1 MSRRLRLIVGLVLLV
16 TTSCSRGHGTPP
28 GLEGAEPLVAEFARA
43 AKALDDMAAAIA
55 AHPAGDGLSAAV
67 DGDMTRVGEAAKAVL
82 RAAEPDGSAGA
93 PALSAAVAAAANDV
107 VRHLVTTAAGR
118 AEGPGRMVLDPP
130 AALAFVVD
138 ATVPPDPD
146 DSPGRNRTERGKI
159 EARALLRDELRG
171 EIVHFAYVALLV
183 NPATRSAL
191 APRLSPDDLPAEVP
205 DNRNLPVATRDEWR
219 QQLFDDRSRLV
230 VPGPF
235 DPVRWRSFLGWVEAV
250 NADLGVAVHEVTEPA
265 LDLVFVR

>member
-1 MSRRLRLIVGLVLLV
+1 MSRRVRLIVGLVLLA
-16 TTSCSRGHGTPP
+16 TASCDRGSGKPP

-43 AKALDDMAAAIA
+43 AKALDDIAAAIA
-55 AHPAGDGLSAAV
+55 TRPAGDGLPAPV
-67 DGDMTRVGEAAKAVL
+67 DGDMTRLGEAARAVL
-82 RAAEPDGSAGA
+82 RAAEPDGSGGA
-93 PALSAAVAAAANDV
+93 PALSAAVAGAANDV
-107 VRHLVTTAAGR
+107 VRHLVTTAGGR
-118 AEGPGRMVLDPP
+118 AEGPGRMALGPP

-138 ATVPPDPD
+138 ATVPPAPD

-159 EARALLRDELRG
+159 EARGLLRDGLRG

-205 DNRNLPVATRDEWR
+205 NRNLPVANRDEWR
-219 QQLFDDRSRLV
+219 QQLFDDSSRLV

-235 DPVRWRSFLGWVEAV
+235 DPVRWVSFLGWVEAV
-250 NADLGVAVHEVTEPA
+250 NAELGVAVHQVTEPA
-265 LDLVFVR
+265 LDLVFVK